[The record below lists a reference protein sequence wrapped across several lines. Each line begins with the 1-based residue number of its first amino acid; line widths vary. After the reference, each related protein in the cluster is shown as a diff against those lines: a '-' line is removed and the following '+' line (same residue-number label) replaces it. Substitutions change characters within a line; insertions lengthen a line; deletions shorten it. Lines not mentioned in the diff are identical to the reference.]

1 MLTKKAP
8 TKLNM
13 LKFPIYAVE
22 VFANYVF
29 LAGGGG
35 YEIANKIQVFYL
47 EEGSNLLKNQVHEE
61 LTGNEVCNFMYVA
74 KDVSVGQLELTNFQ
88 GLNVMATSLTQDVGI
103 YKIESKTGKLIL
115 LQRFQGDFS
124 AKEASLN
131 QCVLSFDNKLLA
143 TGGDD
148 SVVRLYTLAE
158 DFKSYTAKQE
168 FKNCGDCPITS
179 VDISRDNKILIAASK
194 DCNTYIIDIAT

>member
-8 TKLNM
+8 TKPNM

-35 YEIANKIQVFYL
+35 YEIANKIQVFHL

-88 GLNVMATSLTQDVGI
+88 GLNV
-103 YKIESKTGKLIL
+103 